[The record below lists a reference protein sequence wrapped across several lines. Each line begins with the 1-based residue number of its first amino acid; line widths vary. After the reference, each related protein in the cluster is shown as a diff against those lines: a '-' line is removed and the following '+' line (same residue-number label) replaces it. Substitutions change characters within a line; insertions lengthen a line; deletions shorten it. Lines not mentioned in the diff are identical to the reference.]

1 MYLYLKRIEMINI
14 SKVGISTACYYPENT
29 FVSLQNV
36 LDTGVPVAEVFMN
49 SLEELE
55 PSNLKRFTDEAS
67 AHGAEIVSFHPYT
80 SAFESLLFFS
90 EYKLRLCDGIELYK
104 RFFEAARILGAK
116 YFVFHGEK
124 NSPTFS
130 RSLSSREHICEVYG
144 RLIEAA
150 RKEGLTFTQEN
161 VNNFRSH
168 SPEYIKYL
176 YDTIPE
182 LCFTFDLKQ
191 ALRARQDHIAIV
203 DAMGER
209 MKHIHINDFGEHECC
224 LPFEG
229 YVNMNELSAKLNEH
243 SYSGDFILE
252 VYRANFEGT
261 KDLVN
266 SLEKV
271 KKTFCKGEIL

>member
-1 MYLYLKRIEMINI
+1 MINI
-14 SKVGISTACYYPENT
+14 QKVGISTACFYPENT
-29 FVSLQNV
+29 FVSLCNV
-36 LDTGVPVAEVFMN
+36 MRTGVPVAEVFMN

-90 EYKLRLCDGIELYK
+90 EYKLRLNDGIELYK

-124 NSPTFS
+124 NAPTFS

-150 RKEGLTFTQEN
+150 RNEGLTFTQEN

-168 SPEYIKYL
+168 SPEYIRYL
-176 YDTIPE
+176 YYTVPE

-191 ALRARQDHIAIV
+191 ALRARQDHIATV
-203 DAMGER
+203 DAMGDR
-209 MKHIHINDFGEHECC
+209 LRHIHINDFGEHECC
-224 LPFEG
+224 LPFRG
-229 YVNMNELSAKLNEH
+229 LVNMHELAEKLFEH

-252 VYRANFEGT
+252 VYRANFE
-261 KDLVN
+261 DDSELVE

-271 KKTFCKGEIL
+271 KNTFCNKGVDL